1 MADIPRLRV
10 VNLSL
15 SMETSS
21 QVVYSLKPRIARRSC
36 AIAAGPCVWWG
47 RLCGPRASCGDG
59 CVGPVCL
66 VGLAV
71 WAPFCGGWLCAP
83 RASGCAGSVCH
94 PITKSPG
101 RSRLPR
107 PPHLH
112 PTTKPASALQT
123 FMTRLLPPIPN
134 NQLPNTLPTLMAPS
148 TMGGVRSKRS
158 KFTQGNCKAWRSH
171 DAHKALS
178 AHVKFST
185 KATTENTTHQRCV
198 NAVQARIAEPN
209 NCATGC
215 TPKAAPPQQE
225 VYLLWGLGNR
235 LVESLVATQN
245 QKLGPSWPP
254 LAGCIIR
261 GHLSRRL
268 LMTLRPHIGR
278 QMSKIPLHP
287 RPAD

>member
-158 KFTQGNCKAWRSH
+158 KRTQGNCKAWRSH

-178 AHVKFST
+178 AHGKCSIE
-185 KATTENTTHQRCV
+185 ATTQNTTHQRCV
-198 NAVQARIAEPN
+198 NAVQAKELRNPIIVHDPPPP
-209 NCATGC
+209 TYSRQSTTQY
-215 TPKAAPPQQE
+215 TPDSH
-225 VYLLWGLGNR
+225 G
-235 LVESLVATQN
+235 
-245 QKLGPSWPP
+245 
-254 LAGCIIR
+254 
-261 GHLSRRL
+261 
-268 LMTLRPHIGR
+268 
-278 QMSKIPLHP
+278 PLHHG
-287 RPAD
+287 RSSLEAK